1 MRRKYV
7 LAGTNSPG
15 LSDSDGLCRPHPPL
29 RRSPFPKGKVGNS
42 FLGVYVQPT
51 AQFRYTFRVD
61 MGVGSTGVISQVQHI
76 PLFEIEEGGK
86 HPNAEENP
94 SAAVYGLPGA

>member
-29 RRSPFPKGKVGNS
+29 RRSPFPKGKVGDS
-42 FLGVYVQPT
+42 FLGGIRAT
-51 AQFRYTFRVD
+51 DCT
-61 MGVGSTGVISQVQHI
+61 ISVH
-76 PLFEIEEGGK
+76 LSG
-86 HPNAEENP
+86 
-94 SAAVYGLPGA
+94 

>member
-29 RRSPFPKGKVGNS
+29 RRSPFSKEKVGV
-42 FLGVYVQPT
+42 L
-51 AQFRYTFRVD
+51 AFRLYEFALDFSYCQSVLPSS
-61 MGVGSTGVISQVQHI
+61 VSAFAEPAS
-76 PLFEIEEGGK
+76 LFM
-86 HPNAEENP
+86 A
-94 SAAVYGLPGA
+94 

>member
-42 FLGVYVQPT
+42 FLGG
-51 AQFRYTFRVD
+51 YTCNRLHNF
-61 MGVGSTGVISQVQHI
+61 GT
-76 PLFEIEEGGK
+76 PF
-86 HPNAEENP
+86 
-94 SAAVYGLPGA
+94 GLIWVLALRE